1 MLLRFKVFRTD
12 LCKVLVLGVGALF
25 VTSCASDAEQ
35 LDTEALPAAST
46 QQYLIGPGDNLE
58 VFVWGNDDL
67 SVTVPVRPDGR
78 ITTPLVEDVIAS
90 GKTPT
95 QLARD
100 IESHLA
106 RYIKKPVVTVTVT
119 QFVGIPGN
127 QIRVVGQVRNPQTI
141 PYRENLSLLDVIIT
155 VGGLTEFAAGNK
167 AFITRNVNGKLVK
180 YQVRL
185 EDLATD
191 GDVGANVMMQPG
203 DVLFVPESLF

>member
-78 ITTPLVEDVIAS
+78 ITTPLVEDVTAS